1 MSELRLIAER
11 IKRRVSVRTV
21 AKWFGFDYTAK
32 GERARYACP
41 ICHETSHSKA
51 TLSVFD
57 GDNGLEAW
65 HCFSCDTGGDCISW
79 LAARLDCEPYQS
91 ITKLAAMIGVVVDDD
106 AIIGFM
112 SDEIKGVF
120 HKAVAE
126 DGRRV
131 SALRAVRAAWW
142 KWHNQFDWTRG
153 AGPMTNVEF
162 CNRLALTEYF
172 ELRAMEGDALA
183 GERLAIFLQGIAV
196 PTVPESHVTGIM
208 RDVELCYSHAATAN
222 PHAEAYINH
231 RQWTRFARH
240 DIGERFTIGYCPI
253 GFDPFVCKEFE
264 RKTLNEFGVIHDRRT
279 GGNRHAM
286 EGRVV
291 FPIHSLSGRTIAFA
305 GRVIDDQ
312 QQPKYLNT
320 SDTALFR
327 KRLTLYGLA
336 ENLTSIV
343 RRRKVIVTEGY
354 ADVLAMARMGSEIA
368 VAAMGTALTTDHA
381 EILSRVAD
389 EVVLL
394 MDGDDAGR
402 AAADRAVDILR
413 STRYRLAV
421 ATLPP
426 GTDPD
431 DAPPGAVRRALA
443 ARRPIDAPRKGP
455 GADWMARLLRSGR

>member
-51 TLSVFD
+51 TVSVFD

-112 SDEIKGVF
+112 TDEIKGVF

-142 KWHNQFDWTRG
+142 KWRNSITHSIPT
-153 AGPMTNVEF
+153 AEL

-172 ELRAMEGDALA
+172 ELRAMEGDVLA
-183 GERLAIFLQGIAV
+183 GETLAAILDLSVARTILDS
-196 PTVPESHVTGIM
+196 PVTALM
-208 RDVELCYSHAATAN
+208 RDVELCYSESAIGN
-222 PHAEAYINH
+222 PQAGMYINK
-231 RQWTRFARH
+231 RKWTRFGQH
-240 DIGERFTIGYCPI
+240 DIGERFTVGYCPV
-253 GFDPFVCKEFE
+253 GYDPFISDG
-264 RKTLNEFGVIHDRRT
+264 RDRNILNEFGVIHDRRT

-394 MDGDDAGR
+394 MDDDDAGR

-431 DAPPGAVRRALA
+431 DAPPGAVRRALE

>member
-21 AKWFGFDYTAK
+21 AKWFGFDYSAK

-112 SDEIKGVF
+112 TDEIKGVF
-120 HKAVAE
+120 HRAVAE

-142 KWHNQFDWTRG
+142 RWKNQATYEVST
-153 AGPMTNVEF
+153 AEL
-162 CNRLALTEYF
+162 CNRLALAEYF
-172 ELRAMEGDALA
+172 ELRAMEGDSLA
-183 GERLAIFLQGIAV
+183 GERLAVLMQGLSV
-196 PTVPESHVTGIM
+196 PTVPESHITTAM
-208 RDVELCYSHAATAN
+208 RNLSLDYTERSITN
-222 PHAEAYINH
+222 PIAKKYIGY
-231 RQWTRFARH
+231 RRWTQP
-240 DIGERFTIGYCPI
+240 DIGERFSVGYCPVA
-253 GFDPFVCKEFE
+253 FDPLTNDQD
-264 RKTLNEFGVIHDRRT
+264 RKTLNEYGVIHDRRT

-305 GRVIDDQ
+305 GRVIDE

-354 ADVLAMARMGSEIA
+354 ADVLAMARMGSGIT

-381 EILSRVAD
+381 EVLSRVAD

-394 MDGDDAGR
+394 MDGDDAGQ
-402 AAADRAVDILR
+402 AAADRAVDVLR

-426 GTDPD
+426 GMDPD
-431 DAPPGAVRRALA
+431 DAPPGAVRRALE

>member
-11 IKRRVSVRTV
+11 IKRRVSVRAV

-51 TLSVFD
+51 TVSVFD

-112 SDEIKGVF
+112 TDEIKGVF
-120 HKAVAE
+120 HRAVAE

-142 KWHNQFDWTRG
+142 KWRNSTDICDRDDDRG
-153 AGPMTNVEF
+153 FFAAEF

-172 ELRAMEGDALA
+172 ELRAMEGDSLA
-183 GERLAIFLQGIAV
+183 GERLAVFLQSPVV
-196 PTVPESHVTGIM
+196 PTVLG
-208 RDVELCYSHAATAN
+208 SHATTAMRNLSLDYNERAITN
-222 PHAEAYINH
+222 PIANKYIAH
-231 RQWTRFARH
+231 RRWTQP
-240 DIGERFTIGYCPI
+240 DIGERFSVGYCPV
-253 GFDPFVCKEFE
+253 GFDPLTNDQD
-264 RKTLNEFGVIHDRRT
+264 RKTLNEYGVIHDRRT
-279 GGNRHAM
+279 GGNRHTM

-305 GRVIDDQ
+305 GRSLTDEH
-312 QQPKYLNT
+312 QPKYLNT

-336 ENLTSIV
+336 ENLASIV

-354 ADVLAMARMGSEIA
+354 ADVLAMARMGSEIT

-381 EILSRVAD
+381 EVLSRVAD

-394 MDGDDAGR
+394 MDGDDAGQ

-426 GTDPD
+426 GMDPD

-443 ARRPIDAPRKGP
+443 ARRPVEAPRKGP
-455 GADWMARLLRSGR
+455 GAEWMARLLRSGR